1 MSLHTQSL
9 KDGINAQSSVI
20 KNYEHTVHEMSLHIQ
35 SLNTE
40 MQKKVRVME
49 FQEIQINDLKQELNN
64 IKNKKS
70 YKIINYF
77 IS

>member
-1 MSLHTQSL
+1 
-9 KDGINAQSSVI
+9 
-20 KNYEHTVHEMSLHIQ
+20 MSLHIQ